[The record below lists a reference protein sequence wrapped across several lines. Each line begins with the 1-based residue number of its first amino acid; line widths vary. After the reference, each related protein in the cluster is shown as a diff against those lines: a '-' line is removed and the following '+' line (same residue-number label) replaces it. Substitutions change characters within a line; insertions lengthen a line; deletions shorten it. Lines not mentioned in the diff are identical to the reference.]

1 MLVSPSMTHVDCTF
15 PVLHVQKQWIKSV
28 SSTGPFYNMTPEER
42 IDADNRSIYVG
53 NVRNIHS
60 YTWIFLGGV
69 TVLV

>member
-1 MLVSPSMTHVDCTF
+1 
-15 PVLHVQKQWIKSV
+15 
-28 SSTGPFYNMTPEER
+28 MTPEER

-53 NVRNIHS
+53 NVRNFYF